1 MGNIYLPFFAYFDLA
16 LKDNTEILQP
26 VLSEV
31 KCIIAVPWE
40 QPGKWMMGGQL
51 LIFPCQPPLLL
62 ALSRC

>member
-1 MGNIYLPFFAYFDLA
+1 MDAFHFQFNSFLTKGSSCVGNIYLPFFACFDLA

-40 QPGKWMMGGQL
+40 QPGK
-51 LIFPCQPPLLL
+51 
-62 ALSRC
+62 